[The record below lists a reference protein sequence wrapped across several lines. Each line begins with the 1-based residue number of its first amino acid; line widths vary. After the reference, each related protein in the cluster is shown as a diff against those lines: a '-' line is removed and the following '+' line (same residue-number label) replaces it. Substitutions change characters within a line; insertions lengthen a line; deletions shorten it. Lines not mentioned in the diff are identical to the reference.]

1 MQTQIYVLNLIPT
14 NSHVLIDRFSHT
26 GMIAI
31 IFNDTMIEKHGNN
44 IHDTRLY
51 QPSICTAGVPIYQR
65 NTLVSHIIDIIKHN
79 SF

>member
-1 MQTQIYVLNLIPT
+1 MEIIMQTQIYVLNLIPT

-44 IHDTRLY
+44 IHDMKLY
-51 QPSICTAGVPIYQR
+51 QPSICTAGSSTDLSEEYTGQ
-65 NTLVSHIIDIIKHN
+65 S
-79 SF
+79 